1 MNRLENIRKLIQ
13 SQESDTFDVR
23 VEPRDWTQLFGVNW
37 HNFAEKIIEA
47 YPPKYRDKLIGLRKD
62 GWSYEPVFDEE
73 TQREWDAAYDDYIS
87 GKAAWCQKYG
97 CE

>member
-1 MNRLENIRKLIQ
+1 MNRIERIKAVL
-13 SQESDTFDVR
+13 SAESDTFYVR

-37 HNFAEKIIEA
+37 PNWVEQIVEA
-47 YPPKYRDKLIGLRKD
+47 YPKKYRDKLIGLRKD

-73 TQREWDAAYDDYIS
+73 TQREWDAEYNGYIS